1 MARKLVKE
9 VFMTFPA
16 SEDQLEDIR
25 SSVHNILAESSLS
38 NKSINSVLLAIEQA
52 CTNVIRHAYL
62 YGPGSIR
69 IKIKLYHDRV
79 IFSIFDKG
87 RKFDFDHSEV
97 PDLDRY
103 VRTGRKGGLG
113 LYLIRKMMDSVEYF
127 TRDDENELRMVKKSD
142 MATMRLLR
150 PPGFSIR
157 IKFALWASL
166 VVFAIVAGVYFYF
179 DNQVKVSTQTGF
191 FRAAANTIGSFVSDI
206 GDKTVMKDPDLTRS
220 AATWLQSNLDYQYV
234 VVTDTTGAII
244 ADPQSS
250 QRFLT
255 QFTENPDYK
264 YNTRLAIPDS
274 SGIRIFHFKQ
284 PVKIW
289 NQQVGYA
296 YFGLREMPLLAEIA
310 HARRWTFLISALGLI
325 VGFTAVFV
333 LSNYFVKPI
342 QKLTEG
348 VMRIG
353 EGNLDQTL
361 PVEGADEFSEIARAF
376 NEMTTKFK
384 KAQEN
389 VVEQER
395 LQKEMQVAQ
404 EIQHALLPRHFPDIE
419 GYDIATVY
427 RAAKDVGG
435 DYFDFVQIDDNTLG
449 VIVADVSG
457 KGVPGSLVM
466 TMIRTALRLESREN
480 YSPTDILARVNRFV
494 TDDVKR
500 GMFITIFF
508 ITLDSAK
515 RSISYASAGHN
526 PMILYRKDS
535 DSCYFLNTRG
545 MPLGIALPEG
555 VSFEGSLEFDRVK
568 LKKDDMLVM
577 YTDGI
582 TEAMTKIGE
591 QFGNDRFIEFIKAN
605 AEFSPEEFTQK
616 LDAELH
622 RFTGGAPQND
632 DITLVVIKEKI
643 MLDEIVFEKRRRI
656 IEMVEKEGKPLEEA
670 CQEMGVSPSTYYK
683 YRRRWQKLGD
693 VGLLNK
699 RLRAESE
706 IKQISYEA
714 RKETLLVIR
723 ENPEFGTKRIADE
736 LAKRGMK
743 DIDQKSLYDELVRM
757 RLNTKK
763 LRLEYVERM
772 GIMTPEM
779 RTQLEKE
786 ILKDVEKKE
795 EFDRGEYMETIRKS
809 LDDKKEQ
816 LGSTARELVDK
827 LQKMEPVLGDAKLY
841 GDIAAELGKL
851 RGGEDI
857 AKLFENIILKMAN
870 ISKEKE
876 AARPEPEENVA
887 RIVQTPPE
895 NLVAPAIQKVQDEEA
910 KTSVEAHPLHDSER
924 PSNEILVDDK
934 VKLVDIDNTNSPID
948 IVQSASKI
956 EEDGDQ
962 KKPEIDWQNYSQR
975 LFEKYRKK

>member
-1 MARKLVKE
+1 MARKSVKE

-25 SSVHNILAESSLS
+25 SSVQNILAESSLS
-38 NKSINSVLLAIEQA
+38 NKSINSVLLAIEEA

-62 YGPGSIR
+62 YGPGSLR
-69 IKIKLYHDRV
+69 IKIKVYHDRV

-127 TRDDENELRMVKKSD
+127 TRDGENELRMVKKSD
-142 MATMRLLR
+142 MAALRLLR
-150 PPGFSIR
+150 PQGYSIR

-179 DNQVKVSTQTGF
+179 DNQVSVSSQTGF
-191 FRAAANTIGSFVSDI
+191 FRAADNTINSFASDI

-220 AATWLQSNLDYQYV
+220 AATWLQSNLDFQYV
-234 VVTDTTGAII
+234 VVTDTVGTII
-244 ADPQSS
+244 ADPLAPR
-250 QRFLT
+250 RFLT
-255 QFTENPDYK
+255 QFAEDPQIE
-264 YNTRLAIPDS
+264 YNSHIAISDTT
-274 SGIRIFHFKQ
+274 GIRIFHFKQ

-289 NQQVGYA
+289 NQQVGFA
-296 YFGLREMPLLAEIA
+296 YFGLKEAPLLSEIA
-310 HARRWTFLISALGLI
+310 HARRWAFFISAFGLI
-325 VGFTAVFV
+325 IGFAAVFA

-419 GYDIATVY
+419 GYDISTVY

-435 DYFDFVQIDDNTLG
+435 DYFDFVKIDENTLG

-480 YSPTDILARVNRFV
+480 YSPTDILARVNKFV

-515 RSISYASAGHN
+515 RTISYASAGHN

-555 VSFEGSLEFDRVK
+555 VSFEGSLESDRVK

-591 QFGNDRFIEFIKAN
+591 QFGNDRLIEFIKAN
-605 AEFSPEEFTQK
+605 SELAPEEFTQK

-643 MLDEIVFEKRRRI
+643 MLDDLVFEKRRRI

-723 ENPEFGTKRIADE
+723 EYPELGTKRIADE
-736 LAKRGMK
+736 LAKRGFK
-743 DIDQKSLYDELVRM
+743 DVDQKSLYEELVRM

-763 LRLEYVERM
+763 LRLEYVDRM
-772 GIMTPEM
+772 GVMTPDM
-779 RTQLEKE
+779 KAQLDKE
-786 ILKDVEKKE
+786 ILKEVDKKE
-795 EFDRGEYMETIRKS
+795 EFDRGVYVEEMRKN
-809 LDDKKEQ
+809 LDAKKDQ
-816 LGSTARELVDK
+816 FGSSAKELVDK

-851 RGGEDI
+851 HGGEDI

-870 ISKEKE
+870 IAKEKE
-876 AARPEPEENVA
+876 DTNALKPDDKAPVDEPL
-887 RIVQTPPE
+887 P
-895 NLVAPAIQKVQDEEA
+895 
-910 KTSVEAHPLHDSER
+910 R
-924 PSNEILVDDK
+924 PSTVSPVQLEVEEKLELYREDRPPIPVSQPVTLAPVESKLKIADVDSQ
-934 VKLVDIDNTNSPID
+934 NSPIN
-948 IVQSASKI
+948 IIETASNL
-956 EEDGDQ
+956 EEEEQ
-962 KKPEIDWQNYSQR
+962 PKSSFDWENYSQR
-975 LFEKYRKK
+975 LYEKYKKK